1 MEITTNDELTDLR
14 ESECEDDGQE
24 IEPETEEDRAFLHN
38 KDATC
43 VEDVTF
49 YCVKLARTIRIL
61 RKGRYKS
68 TEREEEKRS
77 LPGRMK
83 GSAGFYF

>member
-1 MEITTNDELTDLR
+1 MEITTNNELTVLR
-14 ESECEDDGQE
+14 ESDCEDDGQE
-24 IEPETEEDRAFLHN
+24 IEPETEEDRAFLDN
-38 KDATC
+38 KDAIC

-49 YCVKLARTIRIL
+49 CVKLARTIRIQ
-61 RKGRYKS
+61 RKGRNKS

-83 GSAGFYF
+83 GSAGLYF